1 MKRIVVTII
10 IALVV
15 PTAAIAGPCTQDKEK
30 FCKGVEATGACLAQ
44 HKAELSEACKAKQ
57 AKAEQQP
64 PAKAEQQPP
73 AKAEQQP
80 PAKAEQQPPAESKQ
94 P

>member
-1 MKRIVVTII
+1 MKHIVVTII

-64 PAKAEQQPP
+64 PAESK
-73 AKAEQQP
+73 
-80 PAKAEQQPPAESKQ
+80 EQQPPAESKQ